1 MENMFQ
7 TTNQMN
13 ITMFNRYFVSF
24 HGPFIPVPTLLRN
37 TAKKKKKIPKAPQM
51 DLNKP
56 IKNGF

>member
-37 TAKKKKKIPKAPQM
+37 TAKDPKGTP
-51 DLNKP
+51 DGP
-56 IKNGF
+56 E